1 MYFYCASGL
10 SVKSEIAVPG
20 LFPIAH
26 DRDPDVT
33 VRLGT
38 VCTAL
43 ENATASG
50 PTWQMAGDRFLLR
63 VPGIARFLLEAGRD
77 ITIEAENGT
86 PPADLVI
93 FLLGTVFGI
102 LLHQRG
108 QVVLHASAVHVN
120 GKAVLF
126 CGPSGTGKSTM
137 AAALG
142 MRGFDLVTDDLC
154 AITLA
159 TAGAPTV
166 QPDGRLLKL
175 WSQTI
180 EQLDLV
186 DHRRD
191 AVRTKLEKYYV
202 EPPDAFSQP
211 LELGA
216 IYLLR
221 EARLPHAPGIER
233 PNVVDAMLSLRR
245 NAYRPRLVRGMGRRA
260 TYFHAA
266 TTIANCAG
274 VFHLTRPL
282 DFAAMLEVISWLE
295 RHWSEIGL
303 TEKAA

>member
-1 MYFYCASGL
+1 MFCYCASGL
-10 SVKSEIAVPG
+10 SVRSEIAVPG
-20 LFPIAH
+20 LLPMAN

-33 VRLGT
+33 VRLGP
-38 VCTAL
+38 VPAGL
-43 ENATASG
+43 ENASASG

-63 VPGIARFLLEAGRD
+63 VPGIAGFLLEAGRD

-86 PPADLVI
+86 PPGDIVI

-108 QVVLHASAVHVN
+108 HVVLHASAVRVN

-142 MRGFDLVTDDLC
+142 TRGFDLVTDDLC
-154 AITLA
+154 AITMA
-159 TAGAPTV
+159 SSGVPVV

-175 WSQTI
+175 WAHTI
-180 EQLDLV
+180 EQLDLAE
-186 DHRRD
+186 HRRD

-202 EPPDAFSQP
+202 EPSEAFSQP
-211 LELGA
+211 LALGA
-216 IYLLR
+216 IYVLR
-221 EARLPHAPGIER
+221 EARPPHAPGIER
-233 PNVVDAMLSLRR
+233 PNVVDATLSLRQ
-245 NAYRPRLVRGMGRRA
+245 NAYRPRLVRRMGQRA

-282 DFAAMLEVISWLE
+282 DFTAMLEVISWLE

-303 TEKAA
+303 TGKAA